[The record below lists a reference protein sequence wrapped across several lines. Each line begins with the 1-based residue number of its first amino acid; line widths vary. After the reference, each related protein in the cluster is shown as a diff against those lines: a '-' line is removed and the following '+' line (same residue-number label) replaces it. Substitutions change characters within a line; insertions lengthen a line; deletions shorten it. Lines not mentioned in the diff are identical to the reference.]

1 MGRVIVV
8 ANQKGGVGKTTTA
21 VNLAACMAQM
31 GKRTLLIDAD
41 PQGNATSGLGVD
53 KRSLKS
59 SVYDVM
65 INRLPAQEA
74 IRATE
79 VAGLD
84 ILPSNIDLAGA
95 EIEMVSLISRETILA
110 QAIQPLVEQYDF
122 LFIDAPPSLGLI
134 TINAFAAANQV
145 LIPIQCE
152 FYALEGL
159 SQLVK
164 TISLIKKHINKDLEV
179 EGVVLTMYDGRT
191 NLSIQ
196 VVEEVKR
203 FFAEKVHRA
212 VIPRNVRLGE
222 APSHGK
228 PITVYDPK
236 CAGAEAYMD
245 LAKEFL
251 ETEDEDGEKGVG
263 QGIGGAHGHGR
274 GLAGNGKAAGP
285 GSGHSEDRHQQGT
298 AAQAL

>member
-1 MGRVIVV
+1 MGRIIVV

-21 VNLAACMAQM
+21 VNLAACMAQLDR
-31 GKRTLLIDAD
+31 KTLLIDAD
-41 PQGNATSGLGVD
+41 PQGNATSGIGVD
-53 KRSLKS
+53 KRKLESCI
-59 SVYDVM
+59 YDVL
-65 INRLPAQEA
+65 INHIPVRQA
-74 IRATE
+74 ILHSA
-79 VAGLD
+79 VQNLD
-84 ILPSNIDLAGA
+84 VLPSNIDLAGA
-95 EIEMVSLISRETILA
+95 EIEMVSMISRETILA
-110 QAIQPLVEQYDF
+110 RAVQEIREEYDYI
-122 LFIDAPPSLGLI
+122 FIDAPPSLGLI
-134 TINAFAAANQV
+134 TLNAFAAADQV

-159 SQLVK
+159 SQLIK
-164 TISLIKKHINKDLEV
+164 TISLIKKHINKTLEV

-203 FFAEKVHRA
+203 FFTQKVHRS

-245 LAKEFL
+245 LARELL
-251 ETEDEDGEKGVG
+251 ETEDK
-263 QGIGGAHGHGR
+263 
-274 GLAGNGKAAGP
+274 NG
-285 GSGHSEDRHQQGT
+285 
-298 AAQAL
+298 

>member
-1 MGRVIVV
+1 MGRIIVI

-21 VNLAACMAQM
+21 VNLAACMAQLD
-31 GKRTLLIDAD
+31 KKTLLIDSD
-41 PQGNATSGLGVD
+41 PQGNATSGMGVD
-53 KRSLKS
+53 KRELKNS
-59 SVYDVM
+59 IYDVL
-65 INRLPAQEA
+65 INHVPIHQA
-74 IRATE
+74 ILHST
-79 VAGLD
+79 VKKLD

-95 EIEMVSLISRETILA
+95 EIEMVSMISRETILA
-110 QAIQPLVEQYDF
+110 RAVQEIREEYEYI
-122 LFIDAPPSLGLI
+122 FIDAPPSLGLI
-134 TINAFAAANQV
+134 TLNAFAAADQV

-159 SQLVK
+159 SQLIK
-164 TISLIKKHINKDLEV
+164 TISLIKKHINKTLEV

-203 FFAEKVHRA
+203 FFAQKVHRA

-245 LAKEFL
+245 LAREL
-251 ETEDEDGEKGVG
+251 METEDS
-263 QGIGGAHGHGR
+263 
-274 GLAGNGKAAGP
+274 NG
-285 GSGHSEDRHQQGT
+285 
-298 AAQAL
+298 

>member
-31 GKRTLLIDAD
+31 GRRTLLIDAD

-53 KRSLKS
+53 KRALTS

-65 INRLPAQEA
+65 INHLPAAEA
-74 IRATE
+74 VRGTA
-79 VAGLD
+79 VAGLAL
-84 ILPSNIDLAGA
+84 LPSNIDLAGA

-122 LFIDAPPSLGLI
+122 IFIDAPPSLGLI

-203 FFAEKVHRA
+203 FFAEQVHRA

-251 ETEDEDGEKGVG
+251 ETEGEDG
-263 QGIGGAHGHGR
+263 
-274 GLAGNGKAAGP
+274 
-285 GSGHSEDRHQQGT
+285 
-298 AAQAL
+298 

>member
-1 MGRVIVV
+1 MGRIIVI

-21 VNLAACMAQM
+21 VNLAACMAQLD
-31 GKRTLLIDAD
+31 KKTLLIDSD
-41 PQGNATSGLGVD
+41 PQGNATSGMGVD
-53 KRSLKS
+53 KRELKNS
-59 SVYDVM
+59 IYDVL
-65 INRLPAQEA
+65 INHVPIHQA
-74 IRATE
+74 ILHSTVE
-79 VAGLD
+79 KLD

-95 EIEMVSLISRETILA
+95 EIEMVSMISRETILA
-110 QAIQPLVEQYDF
+110 RAVQEIREEYEYI
-122 LFIDAPPSLGLI
+122 FIDAPPSLGLI
-134 TINAFAAANQV
+134 TLNAFAAADQV

-159 SQLVK
+159 SQLIK
-164 TISLIKKHINKDLEV
+164 TISLIKKHINKTLEV

-203 FFAEKVHRA
+203 FFAQKVHRA

-228 PITVYDPK
+228 PITVYDPQ

-245 LAKEFL
+245 LAREL
-251 ETEDEDGEKGVG
+251 METEDS
-263 QGIGGAHGHGR
+263 
-274 GLAGNGKAAGP
+274 NG
-285 GSGHSEDRHQQGT
+285 
-298 AAQAL
+298 

>member
-1 MGRVIVV
+1 MGRIIVV

-21 VNLAACMAQM
+21 VNLAACMAQLDR
-31 GKRTLLIDAD
+31 KTLLIDAD
-41 PQGNATSGLGVD
+41 PQGNATSGIGVD
-53 KRSLKS
+53 KRKLESCI
-59 SVYDVM
+59 YDVL
-65 INRLPAQEA
+65 INHIPVRQA
-74 IRATE
+74 ILHSA
-79 VAGLD
+79 VQNLD
-84 ILPSNIDLAGA
+84 VLPSNIDLAGA
-95 EIEMVSLISRETILA
+95 EIEMVSMISRETILA
-110 QAIQPLVEQYDF
+110 RAVQEIREEYDYI
-122 LFIDAPPSLGLI
+122 FIDAPPSLGLI
-134 TINAFAAANQV
+134 TLNAFAAADQV

-159 SQLVK
+159 SQLIK
-164 TISLIKKHINKDLEV
+164 TISLIKKHINKTLEV

-203 FFAEKVHRA
+203 FFTQKVHRS

-245 LAKEFL
+245 LAREL
-251 ETEDEDGEKGVG
+251 METEDK
-263 QGIGGAHGHGR
+263 
-274 GLAGNGKAAGP
+274 NG
-285 GSGHSEDRHQQGT
+285 
-298 AAQAL
+298 

>member
-1 MGRVIVV
+1 MGRIIVV

-21 VNLAACMAQM
+21 VNLAACMAQLDR
-31 GKRTLLIDAD
+31 KTLLIDAD
-41 PQGNATSGLGVD
+41 PQGNATSGIGVD
-53 KRSLKS
+53 KRKLESCI
-59 SVYDVM
+59 YDVL
-65 INRLPAQEA
+65 INHVPVRQA
-74 IRATE
+74 ILHSA
-79 VAGLD
+79 VQNLD
-84 ILPSNIDLAGA
+84 VLPSNIDLAGA
-95 EIEMVSLISRETILA
+95 EIEMVSMISRETILA
-110 QAIQPLVEQYDF
+110 RAVQEIREEYDYI
-122 LFIDAPPSLGLI
+122 FIDAPPSLGLI
-134 TINAFAAANQV
+134 TLNAFAAADQV

-159 SQLVK
+159 SQLIK
-164 TISLIKKHINKDLEV
+164 TISLIKKHINKTLEV

-203 FFAEKVHRA
+203 FFTQKVHRS

-245 LAKEFL
+245 LAREL
-251 ETEDEDGEKGVG
+251 METEDK
-263 QGIGGAHGHGR
+263 
-274 GLAGNGKAAGP
+274 NG
-285 GSGHSEDRHQQGT
+285 
-298 AAQAL
+298 

>member
-1 MGRVIVV
+1 M
-8 ANQKGGVGKTTTA
+8 GKTTTA
-21 VNLAACMAQM
+21 VNLAACMAQLD
-31 GKRTLLIDAD
+31 KKTLLIDSD
-41 PQGNATSGLGVD
+41 PQGNATSGMGVD
-53 KRSLKS
+53 KRELKNS
-59 SVYDVM
+59 IYDVL
-65 INRLPAQEA
+65 INHVPIHQA
-74 IRATE
+74 ILHSTVE
-79 VAGLD
+79 KLD

-95 EIEMVSLISRETILA
+95 EIEMVSMISRETILA
-110 QAIQPLVEQYDF
+110 RAVQEIREEYEYI
-122 LFIDAPPSLGLI
+122 FIDAPPSLGLI
-134 TINAFAAANQV
+134 TLNAFAAADQV

-159 SQLVK
+159 SQLIK
-164 TISLIKKHINKDLEV
+164 TISLIKKHINKTLEV

-203 FFAEKVHRA
+203 FFAQKVHRA

-245 LAKEFL
+245 LAREL
-251 ETEDEDGEKGVG
+251 METEDS
-263 QGIGGAHGHGR
+263 
-274 GLAGNGKAAGP
+274 NG
-285 GSGHSEDRHQQGT
+285 
-298 AAQAL
+298 

>member
-53 KRSLKS
+53 KRALKS

-203 FFAEKVHRA
+203 FFAKKVHRA
-212 VIPRNVRLGE
+212 VIPRE

-251 ETEDEDGEKGVG
+251 ETEEEDG
-263 QGIGGAHGHGR
+263 
-274 GLAGNGKAAGP
+274 
-285 GSGHSEDRHQQGT
+285 
-298 AAQAL
+298 

>member
-1 MGRVIVV
+1 MIIAV

-21 VNLAACMAQM
+21 VNLAACMAQLD
-31 GKRTLLIDAD
+31 KKTLLIDSD
-41 PQGNATSGLGVD
+41 PQGNATSGMGVD
-53 KRSLKS
+53 KRELKNS
-59 SVYDVM
+59 IYDVL
-65 INRLPAQEA
+65 INHVPIHQA
-74 IRATE
+74 ILHSTVE
-79 VAGLD
+79 KLD

-95 EIEMVSLISRETILA
+95 EIEMVSMISRETILA
-110 QAIQPLVEQYDF
+110 RAVQEIREEYEYI
-122 LFIDAPPSLGLI
+122 FIDAPPSLGLI
-134 TINAFAAANQV
+134 TLNAFAAADQV

-159 SQLVK
+159 SQLIK
-164 TISLIKKHINKDLEV
+164 TISLIKKHINKTLEV

-203 FFAEKVHRA
+203 FFAQKVHRA

-245 LAKEFL
+245 LAREL
-251 ETEDEDGEKGVG
+251 METEDS
-263 QGIGGAHGHGR
+263 
-274 GLAGNGKAAGP
+274 NG
-285 GSGHSEDRHQQGT
+285 
-298 AAQAL
+298 

>member
-1 MGRVIVV
+1 MGRIIVV

-21 VNLAACMAQM
+21 VNLAACMAQLDR
-31 GKRTLLIDAD
+31 KTLLIDAD
-41 PQGNATSGLGVD
+41 PQGNATSGIGVD
-53 KRSLKS
+53 KRKLES
-59 SVYDVM
+59 SIYDVL
-65 INRLPAQEA
+65 INHEPVRQA
-74 IRATE
+74 ILHSA
-79 VAGLD
+79 VQNLD
-84 ILPSNIDLAGA
+84 VLPSNIDLAGA
-95 EIEMVSLISRETILA
+95 EIEMVSMISRETILA
-110 QAIQPLVEQYDF
+110 RAVQEIREEYDYI
-122 LFIDAPPSLGLI
+122 FIDAPPSLGLI
-134 TINAFAAANQV
+134 TLNAFAAADQV

-159 SQLVK
+159 SQLIK
-164 TISLIKKHINKDLEV
+164 TISLIKKHINKTLEV

-203 FFAEKVHRA
+203 FFAQKVHRS

-245 LAKEFL
+245 LAREL
-251 ETEDEDGEKGVG
+251 METEDE
-263 QGIGGAHGHGR
+263 
-274 GLAGNGKAAGP
+274 NG
-285 GSGHSEDRHQQGT
+285 
-298 AAQAL
+298 

>member
-1 MGRVIVV
+1 MGRIIVI

-21 VNLAACMAQM
+21 VNLADCMAQLD
-31 GKRTLLIDAD
+31 KKTLLIDSD
-41 PQGNATSGLGVD
+41 PQGNATSGMGVD
-53 KRSLKS
+53 KRELKNS
-59 SVYDVM
+59 IYDVL
-65 INRLPAQEA
+65 INHVPIHQA
-74 IRATE
+74 ILHSTVE
-79 VAGLD
+79 KLD

-95 EIEMVSLISRETILA
+95 EIEMVSMISRETILA
-110 QAIQPLVEQYDF
+110 RAVQEIREEYEYI
-122 LFIDAPPSLGLI
+122 FIDAPPSLGLI
-134 TINAFAAANQV
+134 TLNAFAAADQV

-159 SQLVK
+159 SQLIK
-164 TISLIKKHINKDLEV
+164 TISLIKKHINKALEV

-203 FFAEKVHRA
+203 FFAQKVHRA

-245 LAKEFL
+245 LAREL
-251 ETEDEDGEKGVG
+251 METEDS
-263 QGIGGAHGHGR
+263 
-274 GLAGNGKAAGP
+274 NG
-285 GSGHSEDRHQQGT
+285 
-298 AAQAL
+298 

>member
-1 MGRVIVV
+1 MGRIIVV

-21 VNLAACMAQM
+21 VNLAACMAQLDR
-31 GKRTLLIDAD
+31 KTLLIDAD
-41 PQGNATSGLGVD
+41 PQGNATSGIGVD
-53 KRSLKS
+53 KRKLESCI
-59 SVYDVM
+59 YDVL
-65 INRLPAQEA
+65 INHVPVRQA
-74 IRATE
+74 ILHSA
-79 VAGLD
+79 VQNLD
-84 ILPSNIDLAGA
+84 VLPSNIDLAGA
-95 EIEMVSLISRETILA
+95 ELEMVSMISRETILA
-110 QAIQPLVEQYDF
+110 RAVQEIREEYDYI
-122 LFIDAPPSLGLI
+122 FIDAPPSLGLI
-134 TINAFAAANQV
+134 TLNAFAAADQV

-159 SQLVK
+159 SQLIK
-164 TISLIKKHINKDLEV
+164 TISLIKKHINKTLEV

-203 FFAEKVHRA
+203 FFTQKVHRS

-245 LAKEFL
+245 LAREL
-251 ETEDEDGEKGVG
+251 METEDK
-263 QGIGGAHGHGR
+263 
-274 GLAGNGKAAGP
+274 NG
-285 GSGHSEDRHQQGT
+285 
-298 AAQAL
+298 

>member
-1 MGRVIVV
+1 MGRIIVI

-21 VNLAACMAQM
+21 VNLAACMAQLD
-31 GKRTLLIDAD
+31 KKTLLIDSD
-41 PQGNATSGLGVD
+41 PQGNATSGMGVD
-53 KRSLKS
+53 KRELKNS
-59 SVYDVM
+59 IYDVL
-65 INRLPAQEA
+65 INHVPIHQA
-74 IRATE
+74 ILHSTVE
-79 VAGLD
+79 KLD

-95 EIEMVSLISRETILA
+95 EIEMVSMISRETILA
-110 QAIQPLVEQYDF
+110 RAVQEIREEYEYI
-122 LFIDAPPSLGLI
+122 FIDAPPSLGLI
-134 TINAFAAANQV
+134 TLNAFAAADQV

-159 SQLVK
+159 SQLIK
-164 TISLIKKHINKDLEV
+164 TISLIKKHINKTLEV

-203 FFAEKVHRA
+203 FFAQKVHRA

-236 CAGAEAYMD
+236 CTGAEAYMD
-245 LAKEFL
+245 LAREL
-251 ETEDEDGEKGVG
+251 METEDS
-263 QGIGGAHGHGR
+263 
-274 GLAGNGKAAGP
+274 NG
-285 GSGHSEDRHQQGT
+285 
-298 AAQAL
+298 

>member
-1 MGRVIVV
+1 MGRIIVI

-21 VNLAACMAQM
+21 VNLAACMAQLD
-31 GKRTLLIDAD
+31 KKTLLIDSD
-41 PQGNATSGLGVD
+41 PQGNATSGMGVD
-53 KRSLKS
+53 KRELKNS
-59 SVYDVM
+59 IYDVL
-65 INRLPAQEA
+65 INHVPIHQA
-74 IRATE
+74 ILHSTVE
-79 VAGLD
+79 KLD

-95 EIEMVSLISRETILA
+95 EIEMVSMISRETILA
-110 QAIQPLVEQYDF
+110 RAVQEIREEYEYI
-122 LFIDAPPSLGLI
+122 FIDAPPSLGLI
-134 TINAFAAANQV
+134 TLNAFATADQV

-159 SQLVK
+159 SQLIK
-164 TISLIKKHINKDLEV
+164 TISLIKKHINKALEV

-203 FFAEKVHRA
+203 FFAQKVHRA

-245 LAKEFL
+245 LAREL
-251 ETEDEDGEKGVG
+251 METEDS
-263 QGIGGAHGHGR
+263 
-274 GLAGNGKAAGP
+274 NG
-285 GSGHSEDRHQQGT
+285 
-298 AAQAL
+298 

>member
-21 VNLAACMAQM
+21 VNLAACTAQM
-31 GKRTLLIDAD
+31 GRRTLLIDAD

-53 KRSLKS
+53 KRALTS

-65 INRLPAQEA
+65 INHLPAAEA
-74 IRATE
+74 VRGTE

-110 QAIQPLVEQYDF
+110 QAIQPLMGEYDF
-122 LFIDAPPSLGLI
+122 IFIDAPPSLGLI

-251 ETEDEDGEKGVG
+251 ETEGEDG
-263 QGIGGAHGHGR
+263 
-274 GLAGNGKAAGP
+274 
-285 GSGHSEDRHQQGT
+285 
-298 AAQAL
+298 

>member
-1 MGRVIVV
+1 MGRIIVI

-21 VNLAACMAQM
+21 VNLAACMAQLD
-31 GKRTLLIDAD
+31 KKTLLIDSD
-41 PQGNATSGLGVD
+41 PQGNATSGMGVD
-53 KRSLKS
+53 KRELKNS
-59 SVYDVM
+59 IYDVL
-65 INRLPAQEA
+65 INHVPIHQA
-74 IRATE
+74 ILHSTVE
-79 VAGLD
+79 KLD

-95 EIEMVSLISRETILA
+95 EIEMVSMISRETILA
-110 QAIQPLVEQYDF
+110 RAVQEIREEYEYI
-122 LFIDAPPSLGLI
+122 FIDAPPSLGLI
-134 TINAFAAANQV
+134 TLNAFAAADQV

-159 SQLVK
+159 SQLIK
-164 TISLIKKHINKDLEV
+164 TISLIKKHINKTLEV

-203 FFAEKVHRA
+203 FFAQKVHRA

-245 LAKEFL
+245 LAREL
-251 ETEDEDGEKGVG
+251 METEDS
-263 QGIGGAHGHGR
+263 
-274 GLAGNGKAAGP
+274 NG
-285 GSGHSEDRHQQGT
+285 
-298 AAQAL
+298 